1 MSVPF
6 SWIGV
11 VDYPSERAMKH
22 LSRTSVYLIVYLVLG
37 ASCQQAELP
46 LDRPSGV
53 TVLVGSRP
61 TVQEATLFPFDNVS
75 IPYTNNLLLEMS
87 QPRKYPEN
95 PVFPRG
101 KEGAADEFGVQFYGS
116 VVRHEGRFKMW
127 YVAIGRE
134 PFTILEKDKMWSRR
148 VDIVPLKWRP
158 AYAESLDGIRWE
170 RPDLGLVEYNG
181 SRNNNLV
188 LMEPAPLGSINLK
201 VIHDPEDVG

>member
-95 PVFPRG
+95 PVFPPGKGRG
-101 KEGAADEFGVQFYGS
+101 CGRVRGPVLWLCCTPRREVQDVVCRYWARTLHDSGKGQDVEPSGRHSPAEVASGLRREFRWHTVGTSRSGSGGVQ
-116 VVRHEGRFKMW
+116 R
-127 YVAIGRE
+127 
-134 PFTILEKDKMWSRR
+134 
-148 VDIVPLKWRP
+148 
-158 AYAESLDGIRWE
+158 
-170 RPDLGLVEYNG
+170 
-181 SRNNNLV
+181 
-188 LMEPAPLGSINLK
+188 
-201 VIHDPEDVG
+201 